1 MFDPER
7 MLGQM
12 LSGALGGALGG
23 RSRRHGAFGGS
34 KAAVGIGLLGV
45 AMAAWEH
52 YSAQQKS
59 AAPAAPAPSAPPPQP
74 LAQMPATAAPPPPPP
89 PAPAP
94 APSGAGAETRP
105 IPMLDLRRQQ
115 ALLLM
120 RTMIAAAAADGA
132 IDDDEQRAILQRA
145 EALGDDAEALD
156 FLRRELA
163 APSTLEQLVAQTP
176 RSMAEEVYAAALVAI
191 SIDTDQERAWLARFA
206 EGLALDA
213 GRVTSLN
220 EQYASNPT

>member
-23 RSRRHGAFGGS
+23 GGRRRGAFGGS
-34 KAAVGIGLLGV
+34 KAVVGVGLLGV

-52 YSAQQKS
+52 YSAQQK
-59 AAPAAPAPSAPPPQP
+59 AAPAVSSPPPPPQS
-74 LAQMPATAAPPPPPP
+74 LAQPPASAPPPPP
-89 PAPAP
+89 AA
-94 APSGAGAETRP
+94 SGSAETRP

-120 RTMIAAAAADGA
+120 RTMIAAAAADGT
-132 IDDDEQRAILQRA
+132 IDDAEQRAITQRA

-163 APSTLEQLVAQTP
+163 APSKVEQLVAQAP
-176 RSMAEEVYAAALVAI
+176 RSMADEVYAAALAAV
-191 SIDTDQERAWLARFA
+191 SVDTERERAWLVALA
-206 EGLALDA
+206 DGLGLDA
-213 GRVTSLN
+213 ARVAALH
-220 EQYASNPT
+220 EQFAPPSG